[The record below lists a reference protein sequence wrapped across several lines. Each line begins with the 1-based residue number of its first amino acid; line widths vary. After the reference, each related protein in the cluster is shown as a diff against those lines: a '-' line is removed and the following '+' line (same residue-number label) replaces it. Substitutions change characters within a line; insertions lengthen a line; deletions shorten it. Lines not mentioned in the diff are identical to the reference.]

1 MNLYID
7 SSVVLRIVLG
17 EDGSLAQW
25 SRIRRAYS
33 SELVRLECL
42 RTIDRARLRRAIPDS
57 EIATRRAAVLEVLTG
72 FEIVPIDEDIL
83 RRASDAFPTSLGS
96 LDAIHLASALRVN
109 GAVPDLALATHD
121 VELATAARS
130 LGLQVFGVTVR

>member
-1 MNLYID
+1 MNLYVD

-25 SRIRRAYS
+25 SRIRRACS

-72 FEIVPIDEDIL
+72 FEFIPIDEEIL

-96 LDAIHLASALRVN
+96 LDAIHLASALRVQ
-109 GAVPDLALATHD
+109 GEVPDLALATHD
-121 VELATAARS
+121 VELATAARA
-130 LGLQVFGVTVR
+130 LGLRVFGVTVR